1 MGDKFVK
8 IKGILLDKDGTLI
21 DFFSLWGEAACKVT
35 ERVIDEYHLGQ
46 LPQARGCLLDSLGIK
61 DGLADPEGALAWKS
75 YSMIADDVYCALENQ
90 MKKHSFSPCTKFC
103 RENLEKTLVREF
115 TEETCTK
122 VTEFKTFTDLKKL
135 MSALAEKGIK
145 LGVATTDTLGAA
157 KDCCQKL
164 GIYDKISFWAADGA
178 EYPLKPDAE
187 IITAAARLWG
197 ITPAEIAM
205 VGDTP
210 NDLRFAKNGH
220 AVGIAVLCGTGKRKD
235 LERLADYTINSLD
248 DLLPLLCRENYI

>member
-1 MGDKFVK
+1 MK

-145 LGVATTDTLGAA
+145 PV
-157 KDCCQKL
+157 
-164 GIYDKISFWAADGA
+164 WAWR
-178 EYPLKPDAE
+178 
-187 IITAAARLWG
+187 RL
-197 ITPAEIAM
+197 TRLAPQRT
-205 VGDTP
+205 V
-210 NDLRFAKNGH
+210 AKNSGFMIRFRF
-220 AVGIAVLCGTGKRKD
+220 GRQTGRS
-235 LERLADYTINSLD
+235 T
-248 DLLPLLCRENYI
+248 P